1 MLGRKERGALL
12 LVSFIFGFI
21 LLYICGFIQFFST
34 FKINCPL
41 LYVHSKVIR
50 SQVRS
55 SSSDDN
61 FDKFLHDVRRRRKRK
76 KNIKHSNSSLSFL
89 PHSPITGNIDPLLE
103 FITP

>member
-1 MLGRKERGALL
+1 MLGRKERGGGSSL
-12 LVSFIFGFI
+12 GFFYFWI
-21 LLYICGFIQFFST
+21 YTVDQFFGT

-61 FDKFLHDVRRRRKRK
+61 FDKFLRDVRRRRKRK

-89 PHSPITGNIDPLLE
+89 PHPPITGNTDPLLE